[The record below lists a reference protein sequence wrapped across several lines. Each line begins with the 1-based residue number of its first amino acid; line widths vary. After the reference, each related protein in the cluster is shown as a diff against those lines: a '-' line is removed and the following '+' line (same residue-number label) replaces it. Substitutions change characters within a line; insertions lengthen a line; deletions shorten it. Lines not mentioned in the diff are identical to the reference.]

1 MNIKAALG
9 ANGRDK
15 RFSGFTIVELLVS
28 LGLVIFIMSLV
39 STIFVIATKSFRDM
53 KAAGDLSEQLRS
65 AGQLIRGMVKATHFT
80 DNVQP
85 SDEKFWQAWD
95 SSGAGSYYSKSGT
108 PPLYTDAQFKD
119 PSNTFGRKGY
129 LRLDQLAQPVDPFMG
144 GSLDFDSIRVL
155 TGNALSDQRL
165 SMTVLQNG
173 STPSDLFSAYYP
185 DGLPNPGFPGTR
197 LPGTNCPAFLTNIEH
212 KYFESAQLVRRPN
225 AEVAFFLAPPDL
237 FDAPKTGLISGDATN
252 LPLYSLHMKTWL
264 LKESTD
270 SGGGPAPQLSIPP
283 PPPIGLG
290 GTAWNDLASVGV
302 LFNRAPMELIQTKL
316 ESRFNT
322 NTLILRNV
330 LSFEVQML
338 DNVGNP
344 IFLGVNGFFD
354 TSAEPNWTKFTPMMG
369 PATYS
374 NKAGSWV
381 ANQWQNQPAGNGAS
395 LTPLKIFALKIILRV
410 YDPDNEIT
418 RQMTIIEPL

>member
-9 ANGRDK
+9 PNGRDK

-95 SSGAGSYYSKSGT
+95 SSGSGSYYAKSGT

-185 DGLPNPGFPGTR
+185 DGLPNPGFPGTSR
-197 LPGTNCPAFLTNIEH
+197 PAFLANIEH

-237 FDAPKTGLISGDATN
+237 LDAPKTGLISGDATN
-252 LPLYSLHMKTWL
+252 LPLYS
-264 LKESTD
+264 
-270 SGGGPAPQLSIPP
+270 
-283 PPPIGLG
+283 
-290 GTAWNDLASVGV
+290 
-302 LFNRAPMELIQTKL
+302 
-316 ESRFNT
+316 
-322 NTLILRNV
+322 
-330 LSFEVQML
+330 
-338 DNVGNP
+338 
-344 IFLGVNGFFD
+344 
-354 TSAEPNWTKFTPMMG
+354 
-369 PATYS
+369 
-374 NKAGSWV
+374 
-381 ANQWQNQPAGNGAS
+381 
-395 LTPLKIFALKIILRV
+395 
-410 YDPDNEIT
+410 
-418 RQMTIIEPL
+418 

>member
-1 MNIKAALG
+1 MNIKTALG
-9 ANGRDK
+9 PNGKSR
-15 RFSGFTIVELLVS
+15 RSPGFTIVELLVS

-80 DNVQP
+80 ENVQP
-85 SDEKFWQAWD
+85 SDEKFWQAWN
-95 SSGAGSYYSKSGT
+95 SSGSGSYFSKSGT
-108 PPLYTDAQFKD
+108 PPLYTDAQLKD
-119 PSNTFGRKGY
+119 FSNTFGRKGY
-129 LRLDQLAQPVDPFMG
+129 LRLDQLAQPVDPFSG
-144 GSLDFDSIRVL
+144 GSYDFDSIRVL

-185 DGLPNPGFPGTR
+185 DGLPNAAFPGTSR
-197 LPGTNCPAFLTNIEH
+197 PTFLTTIEH

-237 FDAPKTGLISGDATN
+237 LDAPKTGLISGDPTN

-264 LKESTD
+264 LREPSE
-270 SGGGPAPQLSIPP
+270 GGTGPDPQLSFPP
-283 PPPIGLG
+283 PAPIGFG
-290 GTAWNDLASVGV
+290 SNSWNDLALVTFTG
-302 LFNRAPMELIQTKL
+302 NRASMEPIQTKL
-316 ESRFNT
+316 ISRFNT

-330 LSFEVQML
+330 VSFEVQML

-354 TSAEPNWTKFTPMMG
+354 TSADANWTKFTPMMG
-369 PATYS
+369 PSTYS
-374 NKAGSWV
+374 NKPGSWV
-381 ANQWQNQPAGNGAS
+381 ANQWQNQPGGNGAS
-395 LTPLKIFALKIILRV
+395 LSPLKIFALKIILRV

-418 RQMTIIEPL
+418 RQMTLIEPL

>member
-1 MNIKAALG
+1 MNSKAALG
-9 ANGRDK
+9 ANGRGK
-15 RFSGFTIVELLVS
+15 RISGFTIVELLVS

-80 DNVQP
+80 ENVQP

-95 SSGAGSYYSKSGT
+95 SSGTGSYFSKSGT

-119 PSNTFGRKGY
+119 FSNTFGRKGY

-185 DGLPNPGFPGTR
+185 DGLPNPGFPGTSR
-197 LPGTNCPAFLTNIEH
+197 PAFLANIEH

-237 FDAPKTGLISGDATN
+237 LDAPKTGLISGDATN

-290 GTAWNDLASVGV
+290 GTGWNDLFLVG
-302 LFNRAPMELIQTKL
+302 FTSNRAPMELIQTKL
-316 ESRFNT
+316 INRFNT

-330 LSFEVQML
+330 ISFEVQML

-344 IFLGVNGFFD
+344 IALGVNGFFD
-354 TSAEPNWTKFTPMMG
+354 TSAGANWTKTTAMNG
-369 PATYS
+369 AVTYPPVG
-374 NKAGSWV
+374 GSWV
-381 ANQWQNQPAGNGAS
+381 ANQWQNQNGGTGAS
-395 LTPLKIFALKIILRV
+395 LSPLRIFALKIILRV

>member
-9 ANGRDK
+9 PNGRDK

-85 SDEKFWQAWD
+85 SDEKFWQAYN
-95 SSGAGSYYSKSGT
+95 SISGSYVPKNATS
-108 PPLYTDAQFKD
+108 PLYTDAQFKD
-119 PSNTFGRKGY
+119 GTNTFGRKGY
-129 LRLDQLAQPVDPFMG
+129 LRLDQLAPPIFAGTDIDSLGDLSPLIPTQVFTVD
-144 GSLDFDSIRVL
+144 
-155 TGNALSDQRL
+155 ALSDQRL

-173 STPSDLFSAYYP
+173 STPSDLFSAFYP
-185 DGLPNPGFPGTR
+185 GRSPTKPRSFFLPT
-197 LPGTNCPAFLTNIEH
+197 IEY
-212 KYFESAQLVRRPN
+212 KYFETAELVRRPN
-225 AEVAFFLAPPDL
+225 AEVAFYLAPPDL
-237 FDAPKTGLISGDATN
+237 LDAPKTGLISGDTTN
-252 LPLYSLHMKTWL
+252 WPLYSLHMKTWL
-264 LKESTD
+264 LKDSISGNGPGTGNGPETD
-270 SGGGPAPQLSIPP
+270 PNPASPWPRKQSQLSVPKN
-283 PPPIGLG
+283 GN
-290 GTAWNDLASVGV
+290 WNDLADVA
-302 LFNRAPMELIQTKL
+302 FTINRASMEVGQTAF
-316 ESRFNT
+316 SDRFNT

-330 LSFEVQML
+330 ISFEVQML

-344 IFLGVNGFFD
+344 IALGVNGFFD
-354 TSAEPNWTKFTPMMG
+354 TSAQANWNTD
-369 PATYS
+369 YS
-374 NKAGSWV
+374 NNPRSWV
-381 ANQWQNQPAGNGAS
+381 ANQWQNGNGAS